1 MYSLYLHSDEREVN
15 KMIGTSNLTKW
26 TIQRKYI
33 QRFERVVILQMMQ
46 GVLTEEQ
53 AKSYF
58 EYAVYAE
65 ANNKWLLKPIAYEYV
80 DQQFAIIY
88 EDFEGQPLQQLIKRQ
103 IPVHQFLYIAIELV
117 NACISL
123 HQKGLLYGRLNPKY
137 VFINSTS
144 LQMKLMSS
152 TMVTKWNE
160 HIQNELTLSV
170 DVDGLPYMA
179 PEQTGRLPI
188 GVDERTDLYLLGVL
202 FYEMLTQKSLFESEN
217 SVDCIFDILT
227 KKPDFTI
234 FEKANDLTIL
244 KLIVE
249 KLLEK
254 NPDNRYQSAVGLKED
269 LMRVQQQLADGVS
282 EILFPLGQG
291 DQILYPKPSS
301 KLYGRDDERHV
312 LNRVFEQVKM
322 GERRIVFIN
331 GASGCGKS
339 ALACELQREVTM
351 TKGYF
356 VDSKYDQLENQE
368 TFSPM
373 IQPLRQLLK
382 QVYVEGE
389 NAIKEFQKG
398 LQEADFMMT
407 EMLLTLIPELQWFL
421 SDQTEL
427 LVENVHFTLQLNAY
441 IFASIKKILA
451 IFSRKRQPVVWVID
465 DLQWANAVTVDSV
478 KQIYEQH
485 QGGYFLLVIT
495 VRTDEPS
502 KLEPILQW
510 QFELDSFCAIYPRLL
525 TEQDV
530 HEWLQDSLKTKSV
543 LTEDV
548 AKRLYQMTQGNALF
562 MTEVFRVLLNSR
574 VLYFDIAESTW
585 QFNEQQMQK
594 TVVNQELFSFISG
607 RIEMLSS
614 QAQSILQVASCFGR
628 EFELNLLL
636 KLVKLPVHELIERL
650 EEMVQQGFIV
660 SLDYRLKWALSIEFA
675 AELQSSFMKF
685 QFVHDRIQQTAYEG
699 VSLAKRQEIHY
710 TIGRML
716 IQMDHNMEESKYL
729 KEIVRQ
735 FNYCKDKLSGEEQQQ
750 LAIWNHALGIQ
761 LKNAGLFKNALHFFV
776 ESLSLLP
783 ENHWL
788 VMREVS
794 LKIYTSLGE
803 CEYLVGDYQHSRKH
817 IEEALEHAETVLEK
831 LIIYR
836 LMTLIYIESESSE
849 LVINAGFAA
858 FELCNIQINRE
869 PTNLQV
875 LKEVLL
881 LKWELR
887 NMTDEKLMNL
897 PPIENKE
904 IDVLIQIMIY
914 VNSNTYRMNPNLS
927 GMLFLKV
934 FRLQL
939 KYGATIESAMVYI
952 NYALLLIAG
961 FNDIKQAMRFGKLA
975 MTLADHQNSIV
986 LKARIYFTYGIFLNH
1001 WEEDYQVSIQYM
1013 RVMQQYGE
1021 QVGLNYQVTAI
1032 SCFLCATQ
1040 LANGTSLKELDEE
1053 LQYQQSHYAHIPH
1066 VLSSDYLAEFQ
1077 SWVSALR
1084 SKESI
1089 PNWDL
1094 TITLKDEEMVLAMH
1108 SILRLQMSYLF
1119 QNEQQ
1124 AVHILEN
1131 IRESIHTMSSLP
1143 TAPTYYFY
1151 RALWQFDFLKQ
1162 HKKHR
1167 EHRRQYVDDIKESL
1181 RKFKKWSKEA
1191 PHIYEH
1197 LYILLLAENCRMKHL
1212 DGEALLYYDRAIQLA
1227 KVNKFP
1233 QDTAISY
1240 ERAAKYYE
1248 AHKDT
1253 TKMSDYITRG
1263 IKEMR
1268 RWGAETIAQ
1277 KWEEKYGEYVQ
1288 IQLQKQEYAL
1298 SFDMI
1303 TVLEATQSLAKEVRM
1318 EDLLQ
1323 KLLFSL
1329 LKQANATSGYFIRYQ
1344 EGRLYVQAKA
1354 QAQDMQYMYYNPPL
1368 TLAPHIQMIADFTL
1382 QSNESIM
1389 IPDTAKNALF
1399 SHVKMEAKS
1408 ILCLPVYHKG
1418 EIRALLFLE
1427 NTLLQNAFNAAQLEL
1442 LTMISTQIAVSIE
1455 NAEIYQELE
1464 RRVENRTKEL
1474 GEMNLHLKEAND
1486 KLEMNELERKKL
1498 FHSISHELRSPITS
1512 TLGYIEAIL
1521 DGVVVN
1527 QEEQQHYLMRS
1538 KERLLSL
1545 NLLIQDLFDL
1555 AKLEAGRL
1563 EYALTKVDV
1572 QDFYDQLAISYEEDV
1587 QRENLTYKT
1596 DCYFEQEASI
1606 LIDVKRIEQ
1615 VVTNM
1620 IMNAIKYT
1628 KRGEISFMMR
1638 TTEDELICLV
1648 EDSGIGIPE
1657 QEIQFIFDSYYSA
1670 SNIKKS
1676 DSHGIGLAIC
1686 KKIIEQHHGKIF
1698 VESIEQ
1704 QGSRFSFT
1712 LPLMK
1717 DVE

>member
-1 MYSLYLHSDEREVN
+1 MDE
-15 KMIGTSNLTKW
+15 
-26 TIQRKYI
+26 
-33 QRFERVVILQMMQ
+33 
-46 GVLTEEQ
+46 
-53 AKSYF
+53 
-58 EYAVYAE
+58 
-65 ANNKWLLKPIAYEYV
+65 
-80 DQQFAIIY
+80 
-88 EDFEGQPLQQLIKRQ
+88 
-103 IPVHQFLYIAIELV
+103 
-117 NACISL
+117 
-123 HQKGLLYGRLNPKY
+123 
-137 VFINSTS
+137 
-144 LQMKLMSS
+144 
-152 TMVTKWNE
+152 
-160 HIQNELTLSV
+160 
-170 DVDGLPYMA
+170 LPYIA

-188 GVDERTDLYLLGVL
+188 GVDERTDLYALGVL
-202 FYEMLTQKSLFESEN
+202 FYEMITQKSLFKSEN

-227 KKPDFTI
+227 KKPDFTV

-244 KLIVE
+244 KMIVE

-254 NPDNRYQSAVGLKED
+254 SPDNRYQSAVGLKED
-269 LMRVQQQLADGVS
+269 LIRVQQQLAEGVN

-312 LNRVFEQVKM
+312 LSKVFEEVKM

-339 ALACELQREVTM
+339 ALARELQSEVAM

-356 VDSKYDQLENQE
+356 VDSKYDQLQNQE
-368 TFSPM
+368 TFSLV

-389 NAIKEFQKG
+389 HAIKQFQKG
-398 LQEADFMMT
+398 LQEVDFMIT
-407 EMLLTLIPELQWFL
+407 ETLLTLIPELRWFL
-421 SDQTEL
+421 SDDTEL

-451 IFSRKRQPVVWVID
+451 IFSRERKPIVWVVD
-465 DLQWANAVTVDSV
+465 DLQWANAVTVDIV

-495 VRTDEPS
+495 VRNDEPS
-502 KLEPILQW
+502 RLEPILQW
-510 QFELDSFCAIYPRLL
+510 QFELQSFCAIYPHLL

-530 HEWLQDSLKTKSV
+530 REWLQDSLKTKSV
-543 LTEDV
+543 ITEDV

-574 VLYFDIAESTW
+574 TLYFDVAAGTW
-585 QFNEQQMQK
+585 KFNEQQMQK
-594 TVVNQELFSFISG
+594 TIVNQELFSFISG
-607 RIEMLSS
+607 RIEMLSPK
-614 QAQSILQVASCFGR
+614 AQSILQVASCFGR
-628 EFELNLLL
+628 EFEFNLLL
-636 KLVKLPVHELIERL
+636 KIVELPFYELVGQL
-650 EEMVQQGFIV
+650 EEMVQQGFIIA
-660 SLDYRLKWALSIEFA
+660 LDYRFRWARSIEFDDV
-675 AELQSSFMKF
+675 LQLSSMKF

-699 VSLAKRQEIHY
+699 LSSAKREEIHY
-710 TIGRML
+710 TIGQML
-716 IQMDHNMEESKYL
+716 IQIDNNIEESDYL

-735 FNYCKDKLSGEEQQQ
+735 FNYCKGKLSTEEQQQ

-761 LKNAGLFKNALHFFV
+761 LKNAGLFKNALHFLC
-776 ESLSLLP
+776 ESLALLP
-783 ENHWL
+783 QNHWL
-788 VMREVS
+788 VMREIS

-803 CEYLVGDYQHSRKH
+803 CEYLVGDYQHSKKH
-817 IEEALEHAETVLEK
+817 IEEALEHAQTVLEK
-831 LIIYR
+831 LTIYR

-858 FELCNIQINRE
+858 FELCNIQISRE

-881 LKWELR
+881 LKWELK

-904 IDVLIQIMIY
+904 MDVLIQIMIY
-914 VNSNTYRMNPNLS
+914 VVSNTYRMNPNLT
-927 GMLFLKV
+927 GMLFLRV

-939 KYGATIESAMVYI
+939 KYGATTESAMVYI
-952 NYALLLIAG
+952 NYALILISG

-975 MTLADHQNSIV
+975 MTLADNQNSMV

-1001 WEEDYQVSIQYM
+1001 WEEDYKTSIQYM

-1021 QVGLNYQVTAI
+1021 QVGLNYQVTAT

-1053 LQYQQSHYAHIPH
+1053 LQYQQSNYADTPH

-1084 SKESI
+1084 NKEII
-1089 PNWDL
+1089 PNWNL
-1094 TITLKDEEMVLAMH
+1094 TITLKDEEMVVAMH

-1124 AVHILEN
+1124 AFYILET
-1131 IRESIHTMSSLP
+1131 IRQSINTMSSLP

-1167 EHRRQYVDDIKESL
+1167 ENRRQYLVEIKESV
-1181 RKFKKWSKEA
+1181 RKFKKWAKEA

-1197 LYILLLAENCRMKHL
+1197 LYTLLLAENCRMKNL

-1233 QDTAISY
+1233 QDVAVIY

-1253 TKMSDYITRG
+1253 TKTSDYITRG

-1277 KWEEKYGEYVQ
+1277 KWEEKYGKYVQ

-1344 EGRLYVQAKA
+1344 EDQLYVQAKA
-1354 QAQDMQYMYYNPPL
+1354 QAEDMQFMYYNPPL
-1368 TLAPHIQMIADFTL
+1368 SLAPHIQMIADFTL
-1382 QSNESIM
+1382 QSNEPVM
-1389 IPDTAKNALF
+1389 ISDTAKNLLF

-1427 NTLLQNAFNAAQLEL
+1427 NTLLQNAFNATQVEL

-1455 NAEIYQELE
+1455 NAEIYQDLE

-1474 GEMNLHLKEAND
+1474 GEMNLHLKEANE

-1498 FHSISHELRSPITS
+1498 LHSISHELRSPITS

-1563 EYALTKVDV
+1563 EYSLTKVYV
-1572 QDFYDQLAISYEEDV
+1572 QDFYDHLAISFEEDV
-1587 QRENLTYKT
+1587 QRANLAYNT
-1596 DCYFEQEASI
+1596 DCCFEQEAYI
-1606 LIDVKRIEQ
+1606 LIDTKRIEQ

-1628 KRGEISFMMR
+1628 KRGEISFMMW
-1638 TTEDELICLV
+1638 TTEDDLVCLV

-1657 QEIQFIFDSYYSA
+1657 KEIQFIFDSYYSA

-1686 KKIIEQHHGKIF
+1686 KKIIEQHHGRIS